1 MSDPRRAI
9 TVLTTAS
16 LMSSEPGPFTPRYYF
31 ALDTE
36 QFYRFAP
43 GSTATADDY
52 EVFEPSGGTA
62 GRFLRLAGVGG
73 TMTVATLADLPDA
86 QSGLAWVTSRGAL
99 YVCEAGTW
107 RRLRVSSPRYAAAAN
122 LYISNAGSDDNTG
135 LTSDS
140 PLLTV
145 AEVMARLADNP
156 VATPVLHVL
165 DSLNEDECFLNF
177 AANKDGLHSLT
188 IEGTPTVDLTTTIA
202 AATAWNAS
210 GGTVGTIRGTASLAS
225 HVGKVFRISGGARDG
240 AIGTLIRVE
249 SGTDIL
255 ISPMRSALFY
265 TDAVTPQVGDT
276 IEVLSLPTFADNVT
290 VSGGAVVY
298 FSYLTL
304 ADGQHAFT
312 ADAGSQVYLSGCK
325 VTSDIDAGYGSLLS
339 LAGCYVTGSYR
350 GQGASYADAYG
361 CYLYQV
367 TGRTNC
373 DMRFGDVV
381 IDNYATFDT
390 YASAQIDADTFLWID
405 NPPSGAYAV
414 SLDVGASLR
423 ASGTLAG
430 RGLSSPNPAM
440 VTLWS
445 GARLF
450 YTAAPSFTGTGTQMR
465 IGGTTKNFT
474 DLPFMNT
481 TNGAVCAP
489 IA

>member
-1 MSDPRRAI
+1 MAEPRRAI

-31 ALDTE
+31 ALDNG

-43 GSTATADDY
+43 GSTATADDF

-62 GRFLRLAGVGG
+62 GRFLRLDNIGG
-73 TMTVATLADLPDA
+73 LAEYATTADLPDA
-86 QSGLAWVTSRGAL
+86 QTGLAWVTNRGL
-99 YVCEAGTW
+99 YVCESGTW
-107 RRLRVSSPRYAAAAN
+107 RRTRATSPRHAQATD
-122 LYISNAGSDDNTG
+122 LYISASGDDDADG
-135 LTSDS
+135 LTDTT
-140 PLLTV
+140 PVRTV
-145 AEVMARLADNP
+145 AEVMARLADHP
-156 VATPVLHVL
+156 VATPTLHVL
-165 DSLNEDECFLNF
+165 DSLTESECFIDVKCNL
-177 AANKDGLHSLT
+177 DGQHSLS
-188 IEGTPTVDLTTTIA
+188 IVGTPTVALTTTIS

-210 GGTVGTIRGTASLAS
+210 SGTVGTIRGTSSLVS

-240 AIGTLIRVE
+240 AVGTLIAVE
-249 SGTDIL
+249 SGTDVR

-265 TDAVTPQVGDT
+265 TDGVTPQVGDT
-276 IEVLSLPTFADNVT
+276 IEVLTLPTFASNIT
-290 VSGGAVVY
+290 VASGLVY

-312 ADAGSQVYLSGCK
+312 AATGSQVYASGCK
-325 VTSDIDAGYGSLLS
+325 VTSDLDAAYAALVSLS
-339 LAGCYVTGSYR
+339 ACYVTGSYR
-350 GQGASYADAYG
+350 AQGGAYADAYG
-361 CYLYQV
+361 CYLYQI

-381 IDNYATFDT
+381 VDNYATFDT
-390 YASAQIDADTFLWID
+390 YATGQIDADTFLWID
-405 NPPSGAYAV
+405 SPPAGAYAV

-450 YTAAPSFTGTGTQMR
+450 YTAAPSFSGTGTQLR
-465 IGGTTKNFT
+465 IGGTTKNFS
-474 DLPFMNT
+474 DLPFLNT